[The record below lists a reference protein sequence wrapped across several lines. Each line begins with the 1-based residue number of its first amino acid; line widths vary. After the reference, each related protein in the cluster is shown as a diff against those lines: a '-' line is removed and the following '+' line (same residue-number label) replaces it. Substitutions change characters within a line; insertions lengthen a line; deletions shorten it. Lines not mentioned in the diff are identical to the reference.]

1 MDPFANIKETTGQVV
16 VHRLSDLMPS
26 PAEEW
31 QRMKTFLALGQ
42 TDFDAMVETIEP
54 LFRRGHELVV
64 GAYDHL
70 LQNRE
75 TAVILGWEKGA
86 DEAHLSERRRFFSV
100 WLART
105 LGMDFSDDF
114 AHYLFLAGK
123 IHAAHG
129 PRRIHVPEVFVAGSI
144 SLVNATFAQ
153 FLAEDMP
160 GNPVVPTALA
170 GWNKVLT
177 MHQHLMS
184 HGYRA
189 ALQLDSGDF
198 SVPLQMFGRMRDI
211 TGRHEMRVRLADG
224 ATMATVLKKF
234 FDYFPEARPEVL
246 TLEWE
251 GAERLDATGIPWFEA
266 EKIYRVKPMWRVLLN
281 GKDLDYIGGLKVPV
295 HPGDEVSIYPP
306 GR

>member
-1 MDPFANIKETTGQVV
+1 MDPFANIKQKTRQTAA
-16 VHRLSDLMPS
+16 HRLSELMLS
-26 PAEEW
+26 PEEEW
-31 QRMKTFLALGQ
+31 QRMKTFLAITQSDL
-42 TDFDAMVETIEP
+42 DAMVETIEP

-100 WLART
+100 WLARM

-114 AHYLFLAGK
+114 ARYLFKAGK

-144 SLVNATFAQ
+144 SLVTATFAR

-160 GNPVVPTALA
+160 GAPVVPTALA
-170 GWNKVLT
+170 GWNKVLS

-184 HGYRA
+184 HGYQA
-189 ALQLDSGDF
+189 ALRLDTGEF
-198 SVPLQMFGRMRDI
+198 SVPLLMFGRMRTI
-211 TGRHEMRVRLADG
+211 TGRHELRVRLPKG
-224 ATMATVLKKF
+224 ATMETVLKKY
-234 FDYFPEARPEVL
+234 FDYFPETRTEVL
-246 TLEWE
+246 NLEWE
-251 GAERLDATGIPWFEA
+251 GGERFDAAGIPWFEA
-266 EKIYRVKPMWRVLLN
+266 EKIYRIKPMWRVLLN
-281 GKDLDYIGGLKVPV
+281 GEDLDYIGGVNAAV
-295 HPGDEVSIYPP
+295 SPGDTVSVFPP